1 MAKTIRAKFKGGI
14 FEPLEKIELEE
25 GKEVEVII
33 PAKIEKVLEALKET
47 AGAWKDT
54 INCEKLLKDI
64 YESRRL
70 SAKRPEVK
78 L

>member
-1 MAKTIRAKFKGGI
+1 MAKTIRAKFKRGV

-33 PAKIEKVLEALKET
+33 PASLEKVLEVLRET
-47 AGAWKDT
+47 AGAWKETVD
-54 INCEKLLKDI
+54 CEKLLEDI
-64 YESRRL
+64 YKSRRE
-70 SAKRPEVK
+70 SVKRPEVK